1 LLRGIS
7 VSLKAVLMKVVLKL
21 GILNGIKNDG
31 LEKMMRGWWRG

>member
-1 LLRGIS
+1 LLRGVS

-21 GILNGIKNDG
+21 GLLNGMWNDG